1 MSNILDDLRNARL
14 EQNMSQQDLVL
25 KIGMNSQSG
34 FSRIER
40 GYHSP
45 TLVTLSNW
53 ANALGYDVVL
63 RPKE

>member
-1 MSNILDDLRNARL
+1 MSSILDDLRAARL
-14 EQNMSQQDLVL
+14 EQGMSQQDLVL
-25 KIGMNSQSG
+25 KLGMNSQSG

-40 GYHSP
+40 GFHSP

-53 ANALGYDVVL
+53 ANALGFEVTL